1 MNRFKEIDSKTAPHD
16 DEPLVSGANTHC
28 VAIPDAWPARAVHR
42 RMELEVT
49 LIMRQEK
56 VPGSLMTGVGLIV
69 GTMVPLSIPPSQ
81 HGDEFPHGSQPRGA
95 APQGSQGELQG
106 VLQPF

>member
-1 MNRFKEIDSKTAPHD
+1 
-16 DEPLVSGANTHC
+16 
-28 VAIPDAWPARAVHR
+28 
-42 RMELEVT
+42 
-49 LIMRQEK
+49 MRQEK

-69 GTMVPLSIPPSQ
+69 GPITVPLSIPPSQ

-95 APQGSQGELQG
+95 APQGSHGVLHG